1 MNRIKLICL
10 DVDNTLVDR
19 YKNIPAKN
27 LEAIRRAHLEA
38 GVHIAVNS
46 GRISGSSRNLMERLG
61 VHEAFPSLGGC
72 IVQDWNGAF
81 IEEHSI
87 DREVARAV
95 NLLARKTGC
104 TNFIYHRD
112 RWYLDPGNDF
122 WAASEYR
129 ATQIPGTFTDTDS
142 ILQATAPSKMLGVHT
157 DPARTTELETL
168 IRKNF
173 SSYVD
178 CFKSDPRFL
187 EIVPKG
193 INKGTAVRAL
203 CRFYGI
209 GKENVMSVGDFY
221 NDLDMF
227 RESGISVA
235 MANAPDDVR
244 SQVTFVTESD
254 ADHAGVAEA
263 IHHFLDCQTL
273 TTLPV
278 CE

>member
-1 MNRIKLICL
+1 MMNRIKLICL

-19 YKNIPAKN
+19 DKNIPEKN
-27 LEAIRRAHLEA
+27 LEAIRRIHCEM

-46 GRISGSSRNLMERLG
+46 GRISGSTRDYMDRLG

-72 IVQDWNGAF
+72 IVQNWDGTI

-87 DREVARAV
+87 DREAARAI
-95 NLLARKTGC
+95 NAIGRSLGC
-104 TNFIYHRD
+104 SDFVYHRE
-112 RWYLDPGNDF
+112 RWYLDPGNEF
-122 WAASEYR
+122 WASSEYQ
-129 ATQIPGTFTDTDS
+129 ATKVPGTFMDTDAFLAS
-142 ILQATAPSKMLGVHT
+142 TAPTKMLGVHS
-157 DPARTTELETL
+157 DPERTTKLEQL
-168 IRKNF
+168 IRKDF
-173 SSYVD
+173 SRYVD

-193 INKGTAVRAL
+193 INKGTAVQSL

-209 GKENVMSVGDFY
+209 AKENVMSMGDFY

-235 MANAPDDVR
+235 MANAPEDLKA
-244 SQVTFVTESD
+244 QVSFVTKAD

-263 IHHFLDCQTL
+263 IYHFIDC
-273 TTLPV
+273 
-278 CE
+278 